1 MLSNLNAKQT
11 GLILVLVPI
20 VIELIFVAVVA
31 MELMEAGKDL
41 QQLRHVK
48 ATLTQLHKMQ
58 DRCIQTFY
66 ILSDKD
72 KHSFEERSSQ
82 LNKLVGEFSQPYT
95 WGKLNLSG
103 APELKVLLEEAE
115 EFRKSALRLVDMIP
129 LHRGWSHN
137 SDRTNRHQNELLIT
151 AAMEQERLAKEV
163 VRIEQSLIKHE
174 PEDFLNLQI
183 KFIAIIL
190 FGFLLNVAVA
200 IFLVKV
206 FIGNMQKRVDIV
218 AHKGELLALGQA
230 VPAALSGK
238 DELADVDRV
247 FTDASSILSEIR
259 WTESAVLDNAAD
271 VICSLDEKMRF
282 STVGASSS
290 KVWGHPPDSLVRKS
304 IMAVVTD
311 DTAEASR
318 QALER
323 IRESRGEGKFENV
336 IRTDDGTL
344 KDSLWTVTWSA
355 EKQNYYCVVNDV
367 TEMRNVDRL
376 KKRFI
381 AMASHDIRSPLTAI
395 AIVLQALTSGKR
407 GELPAGVMKELERA
421 GNNSQRLLT
430 LVNDFLELEK
440 LESNKFSVT
449 PEPVAAS
456 EICNAARESLLG
468 LSAKSNVSIICPK
481 NDTVL
486 QGDERRLVQVIINLL
501 SNAIKYSPPN
511 STVRI
516 LLETDKT
523 TATLKVCDEGPGI
536 APEDLHLLFDRFQ
549 QTKSKPELNIKGTGL
564 GLAIV
569 KNIIEAH
576 GGEVGVSSRLNA
588 GSTFWVRIPRF
599 IDDEENGR

>member
-1 MLSNLNAKQT
+1 MP
-11 GLILVLVPI
+11 V

-31 MELMEAGKDL
+31 MELMEAGRDL

-66 ILSDKD
+66 VLSDKD

-82 LNKLVGEFSQPYT
+82 LNKLVQEFSQPYT
-95 WGKLNLSG
+95 WGQLNLSR
-103 APELKVLLEEAE
+103 APELKTLLEEAE

-129 LHRGWSHN
+129 LHRGWSHQ

-183 KFIAIIL
+183 KFVAIIL
-190 FGFLLNVAVA
+190 FGFLLNIIVAVL
-200 IFLVKV
+200 LVKI
-206 FIGNMQKRVDIV
+206 FIGNMQKRVEIV
-218 AHKGELLALGQA
+218 TRKGELLALGQA
-230 VPAALSGK
+230 VPAALTGN

-247 FTDASSILSEIR
+247 FTDASSVLSEIR

-271 VICSLDEKMRF
+271 VICSLDDKMRF

-290 KVWGHPPDSLVRKS
+290 KVWGRPPDDLVRKS
-304 IMAVVTD
+304 IMALVTE
-311 DTAEASR
+311 DTADTTR

-323 IRESRGEGKFENV
+323 IRDGNGEGKFENV
-336 IRTDDGTL
+336 MRTQDGNM

-355 EKQNYYCVVNDV
+355 EKASYYCVVNDV

-395 AIVLQALTSGKR
+395 AIVLQGLSSGKR
-407 GELPAGVMKELERA
+407 GDLPPGVVKELDRA

-440 LESNKFSVT
+440 LESNKFAVT

-456 EICNAARESLLG
+456 EVCDAARESLLG
-468 LSAKSNVSIICPK
+468 LAAKSNVSIVCPK
-481 NDTVL
+481 NDTIL
-486 QGDERRLVQVIINLL
+486 LGDERRLVQVIVNLL
-501 SNAIKYSPPN
+501 SNAIKYSPQN

-516 LLETDKT
+516 LLDTDKT

-569 KNIIEAH
+569 KNIVEAH
-576 GGEVGVSSRLNA
+576 GGEVGVSSQVNE
-588 GSTFWVRIPRF
+588 GSTFWIKIPRF
-599 IDDEENGR
+599 FDDEERVR

>member
-20 VIELIFVAVVA
+20 VIELIFVGVVA
-31 MELMEAGKDL
+31 MELMEAGRDL
-41 QQLRHVK
+41 QRLRHVK
-48 ATLTQLHKMQ
+48 ATLTHLHKMQ
-58 DRCIQTFY
+58 DKCIQTFY

-72 KHSFEERSSQ
+72 KHSFEERTAQ
-82 LNKLVGEFSQPYT
+82 LKKLVEQFSRPYT
-95 WGKLNLSG
+95 WGSLNLAG
-103 APELKVLLEEAE
+103 APELKALLEEAE
-115 EFRKSALRLVDMIP
+115 DFRKSAIRLVDMIP
-129 LHRGWSHN
+129 LHRGMSN
-137 SDRTNRHQNELLIT
+137 ISDRTNRHQNELLIT

-163 VRIEQSLIKHE
+163 VRIEKSLVKHE

-183 KFIAIIL
+183 KFIATIL
-190 FGFLLNVAVA
+190 FGLLLNAAIAVL
-200 IFLVKV
+200 LVKV
-206 FIGNMQKRVDIV
+206 FIGNMQKRVELV
-218 AHKGELLALGQA
+218 AKKGEMLALGQS
-230 VPAALSGK
+230 VTAALPGK

-247 FTDASSILSEIR
+247 LTDASSVLAEIR

-282 STVGASSS
+282 SNVGASSA
-290 KVWGHPPDSLVRKS
+290 KVWGRPPDDLVRKS
-304 IMAVVTD
+304 IMAVVTE
-311 DTAEASR
+311 DTADATR

-323 IRESRGEGKFENV
+323 IREGSGEGKFENV
-336 IRTDDGTL
+336 IRTQDGAL
-344 KDSLWTVTWSA
+344 KDSLWTVTWSS
-355 EKQNYYCVVNDV
+355 EKQNFYCVINDV

-395 AIVLQALTSGKR
+395 AIVLQGLSSGKR
-407 GELPAGVMKELERA
+407 GELPPGVVKELERA
-421 GNNSQRLLT
+421 GNSSQRLLT

-440 LESNKFSVT
+440 LEANKFSLT

-456 EICNAARESLLG
+456 EVCDAAKESLLG
-468 LSAKSNVSIICPK
+468 LAAKSSVSILCPK
-481 NDTVL
+481 NDTIL
-486 QGDERRLVQVIINLL
+486 LGDERRLVQAVTNLL
-501 SNAIKYSPPN
+501 SNAIKYSPQN

-516 LLETDKT
+516 LLETDNS

-569 KNIIEAH
+569 KNIVEAH
-576 GGEVGVSSRLNA
+576 GGAVGVNSQLGS
-588 GSTFWVRIPRF
+588 GSTFWIKIPRF
-599 IDDEENGR
+599 IDQEENGR